1 MGKARHGLDFD
12 KNAKLGLKTI
22 FDAKRK
28 AMKARDVMVSPVIT
42 VKPHASVQEVAKT
55 LVDRRISAVPVVDDA
70 GKLVGIISEG
80 DLMHR
85 SETGTERRYRWWIR
99 LMGGDASLP
108 GDYIKT
114 HGRKAADV
122 MTKNVITASPETP
135 LDEVAIL
142 LERNSIKRVP
152 IVRGGLLVGIVTRAN
167 LVQAL
172 ATVPK
177 RLEIPL
183 SDSKIRDKLLS
194 HLKQQPWADTHLLN
208 VTVSDGVVS
217 LWGITSSE
225 TERQAIRVAAEAT
238 PGVKAVNDHLARG
251 LIGHGL

>member
-1 MGKARHGLDFD
+1 
-12 KNAKLGLKTI
+12 
-22 FDAKRK
+22 
-28 AMKARDVMVSPVIT
+28 MKARDVMVSPVIT
-42 VKPHASVQEVAKT
+42 VKPHASVQDVAQT
-55 LVDRRISAVPVVDDA
+55 LIDRRISAVPVVDDA
-70 GKLVGIISEG
+70 DRLVGIISEG

-85 SETGTERRYRWWIR
+85 SEMGTERQYHRWGMR
-99 LMGGDASLP
+99 LVAGDASLP
-108 GDYIKT
+108 ADYVKS
-114 HGRKAADV
+114 HARKASDI
-122 MTKNVITASPETP
+122 MTKNVFTASPETP

-152 IVRGGLLVGIVTRAN
+152 IVTGSQLVGIVSRGN

-177 RLEIPL
+177 GLEIPL

-208 VTVSDGVVS
+208 VTVCDGVVS
-217 LWGITSSE
+217 LWGIISSE